1 MSSFKTDQRHVTYRG
16 RDFHFV
22 SYDGEPAN
30 ERLGRMAT
38 EPSWYLINAGKRWL
52 VMPHISGQPEASL
65 ELALQAWLD
74 VHVFGEA
81 RHPLPPQARRTQGE

>member
-30 ERLGRMAT
+30 ERLGRIAT

-52 VMPHISGQPEASL
+52 VMPHVSGQPEASL

-81 RHPLPPQARRTQGE
+81 QHPLPPQARRAQGE